1 MRTFIENYLHF
12 MKNCKRPHY
21 EKLKSLKSGF
31 IENSIFENNRDP
43 WTIMMKMTMMMKM
56 MAMVPTE
63 MSAGQTGT
71 REDLVEIC
79 KKN

>member
-1 MRTFIENYLHF
+1 MRIEIIITITITVV
-12 MKNCKRPHY
+12 M
-21 EKLKSLKSGF
+21 
-31 IENSIFENNRDP
+31 
-43 WTIMMKMTMMMKM
+43 TIMMKMTMMMKM

>member
-1 MRTFIENYLHF
+1 MPLVTANTKIAATMMTMRIIF
-12 MKNCKRPHY
+12 M
-21 EKLKSLKSGF
+21 
-31 IENSIFENNRDP
+31 I
-43 WTIMMKMTMMMKM
+43 TITNAVVMTMMMKM
-56 MAMVPTE
+56 IAMVPTE

>member
-1 MRTFIENYLHF
+1 MPLVTARTKIAAA
-12 MKNCKRPHY
+12 M
-21 EKLKSLKSGF
+21 
-31 IENSIFENNRDP
+31 
-43 WTIMMKMTMMMKM
+43 MTMRIIIMITITIEVVRTIRMKM

>member
-1 MRTFIENYLHF
+1 
-12 MKNCKRPHY
+12 MKFQ
-21 EKLKSLKSGF
+21 EKLLPLVTARTK
-31 IENSIFENNRDP
+31 IAA
-43 WTIMMKMTMMMKM
+43 TMMTMRIIIMITITIEVVRTIRMKM

>member
-1 MRTFIENYLHF
+1 MPLVTARTKIAAT
-12 MKNCKRPHY
+12 M
-21 EKLKSLKSGF
+21 
-31 IENSIFENNRDP
+31 
-43 WTIMMKMTMMMKM
+43 MTMRILIMITITIEVVRTIRMKM

>member
-1 MRTFIENYLHF
+1 MPLVTARTKIAATMMTMRIII
-12 MKNCKRPHY
+12 MIP
-21 EKLKSLKSGF
+21 
-31 IENSIFENNRDP
+31 I
-43 WTIMMKMTMMMKM
+43 TIAVLMTTMMKMI
-56 MAMVPTE
+56 AMVPTE